1 MSEPNTITTRRTHV
15 NDKEIVALEPALG
28 PHPRWPDRMVPR
40 EGVTRALLEDGTE
53 VYLCD
58 GDGKTVCTFTAE
70 KPTSISAHRNGS
82 HNRTIPFHSLYPDE
96 VIRRI
101 ATEVGKAKRAG
112 VRGYAEATAA
122 VLNRDKV
129 PTVSGHPWTSEAVSR
144 IYTRW
149 AKNIRIRLPRE
160 AKPTAAPKRAGQGRA
175 VAGPVLNGS
184 ATVLEQD
191 DLQVVRTFVAIAP
204 ALAQALIRIADYVE
218 AGHDVEQELVE
229 KARRYDDLQELL
241 GRQPR

>member
-15 NDKEIVALEPALG
+15 NGKEIVALEPALG

-70 KPTSISAHRNGS
+70 KPMSVSSHRNGS
-82 HNRTIPFHSLYPDE
+82 HNRTTPFHSLYSDE

-112 VRGYAEATAA
+112 VRGYAEAAA
-122 VLNRDKV
+122 AALNRDEV
-129 PTVSGHPWTSEAVSR
+129 PTVMGKPWTPEAVSR

-149 AKNIRIRLPRE
+149 AKGMRIRLPRE
-160 AKPTAAPKRAGQGRA
+160 AKPAAAPKRAGRGRA

-184 ATVLEQD
+184 VTVLEQD
-191 DLQVVRTFVAIAP
+191 DLQVVRTFVTIVP
-204 ALAQALIRIADYVE
+204 ALAQALTRIADFIE
-218 AGHDVEQELVE
+218 AGQDIDSGLAE
-229 KARRYDDLQELL
+229 KARRYDELQALL
-241 GRQPR
+241 NGRG

>member
-15 NDKEIVALEPALG
+15 NGKEIVALERAVG

-40 EGVTRALLEDGTE
+40 EGVTRALLEDDTE

-58 GDGKTVCTFTAE
+58 GDGKTVCTFTAQ
-70 KPTSISAHRNGS
+70 KPMSVSSHRNGS
-82 HNRTIPFHSLYPDE
+82 HNRTVPFHSLYSDD

-122 VLNRDKV
+122 ALNRDKV
-129 PTVSGHPWTSEAVSR
+129 PTVSGRPWTPEAVSR

-149 AKNIRIRLPRE
+149 ARNMRVRLPRDP
-160 AKPTAAPKRAGQGRA
+160 KPDAAAPKRAGRGRA
-175 VAGPVLNGS
+175 MAGPVLNGNV
-184 ATVLEQD
+184 TVLEQD
-191 DLQVVRTFVAIAP
+191 DLQVVRTFVTIAP
-204 ALAQALIRIADYVE
+204 ALAQALARVADFIE
-218 AGHDVEQELVE
+218 AGHDVDQELAE
-229 KARRYDDLQELL
+229 KARRYDELRAHL
-241 GRQPR
+241 RD